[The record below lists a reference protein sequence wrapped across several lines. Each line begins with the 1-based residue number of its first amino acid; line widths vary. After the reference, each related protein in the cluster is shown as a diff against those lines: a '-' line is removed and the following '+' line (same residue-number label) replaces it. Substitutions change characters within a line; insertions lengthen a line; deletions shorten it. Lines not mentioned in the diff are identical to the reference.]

1 MYQNFNVKHVYP
13 NGNKRYQTFC
23 KECNKLY
30 AKEWYTTNSSR
41 IIARNRINRSGYVDW
56 FNEYKKT
63 LSCTCGEN
71 HPACLEFHHIDPS
84 IKEFEI
90 SGAVRLYGK
99 EKIMNEI
106 AKCIVLCSNCHRK
119 RHWDENNKKV
129 LTNH

>member
-1 MYQNFNVKHVYP
+1 MSIGLMN
-13 NGNKRYQTFC
+13 
-23 KECNKLY
+23 
-30 AKEWYTTNSSR
+30 
-41 IIARNRINRSGYVDW
+41 I
-56 FNEYKKT
+56 KKT